1 MPRITNPEVKKLAD
15 ELILMEIAIAECER
29 KAEDLLMAGSDLP
42 ETAEGDEDRLRA
54 VRTATAAGTAL
65 LSVAVAMLI
74 HPSRRLS
81 DEQNQLAAIREATS
95 EKPRHETILAMCRLL
110 RGNIAEA
117 RTPMGALGQTKH

>member
-1 MPRITNPEVKKLAD
+1 MPRITNPEAKKLAG
-15 ELILMEIAIAECER
+15 ELILMEIAVAECER

-74 HPSRRLS
+74 HPGRRLS
-81 DEQNQLAAIREATS
+81 DEQDQLAAIREAAS
-95 EKPRHETILAMCRLL
+95 EKPCHETILAMCRLL
-110 RGNIAEA
+110 RANIAEA
-117 RTPMGALGQTKH
+117 RTPMGGLGQTKH